1 MVTQSPLPLTTTAS
15 LPPVATVDMEPV
27 QNPPVVG
34 VLVPSQL
41 LSAERTRFCR
51 IEFVEAADAEEVAAA
66 VELHRVAQ

>member
-1 MVTQSPLPLTTTAS
+1 MVTQSTLPLTTTAS

-27 QNPPVVG
+27 QNPPVIG
-34 VLVPSQL
+34 VLVASQL

-51 IEFVEAADAEEVAAA
+51 IEFVEAADAEEVSAA